1 MRRARAAGTQRRK
14 AMSEGGFDRGL
25 RTISGCGLSGMMSL
39 SGERVNGRAIRESIG
54 ILHDRSNGLGGGFA
68 GYGIYPDR
76 ADQYALHMMYY
87 GPAAQ
92 EKTEAFL
99 ADEFE
104 VGLDERI
111 PTRANRNI
119 VDAPTLMRYFV
130 LPRPAR
136 AEESQRPTDDYVL
149 DRVMRINGE
158 ISDAFVFSSGKNMGA
173 FKAVGYAED
182 IADFFRLDEYEAHI
196 WIAHGRFPTNTPGW
210 WAGAHP
216 FTLLD
221 WAVVHNGEISSYG
234 INRRYLEM
242 FGYRCTMRTDTE
254 VMAYLLDLLIRRH
267 GLSVELA
274 CDVMAAPFWEQIERM
289 PDSKRRLYTRL
300 RQIYGSAL
308 VNGPFA
314 IIFGREGE
322 MVGVND
328 RIKLRPLVAAR
339 KDSWLYL
346 SSEEA
351 GIRAMCPE
359 PDLVW
364 APRAG
369 HPVIGRLGS
378 DVVVGEPGYER
389 EADVL
394 EAAAQEV
401 ARE

>member
-1 MRRARAAGTQRRK
+1 
-14 AMSEGGFDRGL
+14 MSEEVFDRGR

-39 SGERVNGRAIRESIG
+39 TGERVDGRAIRASIAL
-54 ILHDRSNGLGGGFA
+54 LHERSNGLGGGFA
-68 GYGIYPDR
+68 AYGIYPERRDHF
-76 ADQYALHMMYY
+76 ALHIMYDTDE
-87 GPAAQ
+87 ARRRTESALEDDFDVAQ
-92 EKTEAFL
+92 
-99 ADEFE
+99 
-104 VGLDERI
+104 DERI
-111 PTRANRNI
+111 PTRPHPGI
-119 VDAPTLMRYFV
+119 VNPPSLMRYFV
-130 LPRPAR
+130 LPRASR
-136 AEESQRPTDDYVL
+136 LEEDGATAEDYVL
-149 DRVMRINGE
+149 ARVMRVNAE

-182 IADFFRLDEYEAHI
+182 IAAFFRLDEYEAYI

-242 FGYRCTMRTDTE
+242 FNYQCTMRTDTE

-267 GLSVELA
+267 ELPVEVA
-274 CDVMAAPFWEQIERM
+274 CDVLAAPFWEQIERM
-289 PDSKRRLYTRL
+289 PEERRRLYSAL
-300 RQIYGSAL
+300 RQVYGGAL

-314 IIFGREGE
+314 IIFARHGE
-322 MVGVND
+322 MVGLND

-346 SSEEA
+346 SSEES
-351 GIRAMCPE
+351 GIRAMCAR

-369 HPVIGRLGS
+369 QPVIGRLGS
-378 DVVVGEPGYER
+378 EVVAGEPAHGGR
-389 EADVL
+389 IAVGQEATS
-394 EAAAQEV
+394 E
-401 ARE
+401 

>member
-1 MRRARAAGTQRRK
+1 
-14 AMSEGGFDRGL
+14 MSRTDFDRG
-25 RTISGCGLSGMMSL
+25 RRAISGCGLSGMMSL
-39 SGERVNGRAIRESIG
+39 TGERVDGRAIRSSIA
-54 ILHDRSNGLGGGFA
+54 ILHERSNGLGGGFA
-68 GYGIYPDR
+68 CYGIYPER
-76 ADQYALHMMYY
+76 ADQFALHIMYDT
-87 GPAAQ
+87 PDAQ
-92 EKTEAFL
+92 DRTEAL
-99 ADEFE
+99 LSEEFD
-104 VGLDERI
+104 VDLDERI

-119 VDAPTLMRYFV
+119 VNPPMLMRYFV
-130 LPRPAR
+130 LPRALQLYELGCS
-136 AEESQRPTDDYVL
+136 AEDFVL
-149 DRVMRINGE
+149 ARVMRINAE
-158 ISDAFVFSSGKNMGA
+158 IPGAYVFSSGKNMGA
-173 FKAVGYAED
+173 FKAVGYAQD
-182 IADFFRLDEYEAHI
+182 IADYFRLEEYSAYI

-267 GLSVELA
+267 ELPVEVA
-274 CDVMAAPFWEQIERM
+274 CDVMAAPFWEQIDRM
-289 PDSKRRLYTRL
+289 PEAKRRLYSAL
-300 RQIYGSAL
+300 RQVYGGAL

-314 IIFGREGE
+314 IIFGRQGQ

-339 KDSWLYL
+339 KDSWFYI

-351 GIRAMCPE
+351 GIRAMCPR

-369 HPVIGRLGS
+369 QPVIGRLGS
-378 DVVVGEPGYER
+378 DVVIGEPGA
-389 EADVL
+389 EAYL
-394 EAAAQEV
+394 ETVGARAAGGV
-401 ARE
+401 A